1 MSMHP
6 HDDLND
12 PDAPIPWVQQLLDSP
27 FILLVLGVMIPM
39 ILYNLWGVVEILLV
53 PVAP

>member
-1 MSMHP
+1 MGMQP

-27 FILLVLGVMIPM
+27 FVLLLLGVLIPM

-53 PVAP
+53 PMAP